1 MYPITITAQV
11 ISEESVK
18 LQQALLAAHQHARG
32 LQQEVRAL
40 QARLEAR
47 NADAAAA
54 AAAAEVAADQSRREE
69 VRAERCCMGR
79 ANSPPILSAR
89 DLTRL

>member
-11 ISEESVK
+11 ISEEGVK
-18 LQQALLAAHQHARG
+18 LQQALLAAHRHARG

-40 QARLEAR
+40 QAR

-79 ANSPPILSAR
+79 AISPPLLSAR